1 MLENITKDTLVNNI
15 KEHLSKIMGKSTL
28 SVLEMYMKSNNA
40 SLNDIFDKPEEVS
53 RCLDKIFGKG
63 STVIKREI
71 INIIAPSGYVS
82 NDNFEESIRYI
93 IKNY

>member
-1 MLENITKDTLVNNI
+1 MLESITKDTLVNNV
-15 KEHLSKIMGKSTL
+15 KEHLSNIMGKSTL

-63 STVIKREI
+63 SIIIKREI
-71 INIIAPSGYVS
+71 INIIASGYIS
-82 NDNFEESIRYI
+82 NDNFEESIRHI